1 MAEAHGTPERRLKVR
16 FQLII
21 LCFCTVLHED
31 FLAFL
36 KTPLYFLCQLRS
48 CFSQLESE
56 WGGNMVD
63 SIDQAARSAVMA
75 RVHGKNTRPE
85 LIVRKL
91 VFASGYRYRLHVR
104 TLPGCPDL
112 VFPSRKK
119 VIFVHGCFW
128 HRHDNC
134 GLARMPKSRVEF
146 WSDKLNA
153 NKARDVRN
161 VEALRLSGWQ
171 VLVVWECEL
180 GDRSAL
186 GDRLRSFLGLPG
198 ARARANAATDG
209 RT

>member
-1 MAEAHGTPERRLKVR
+1 MAEENGIPERRLKVQ
-16 FQLII
+16 FKLII
-21 LCFCTVLHED
+21 LCFCTASLGD

-36 KTPLYFLCQLRS
+36 KMPLYFLCQLRS
-48 CFSQLESE
+48 CLSQLEPE
-56 WGGNMVD
+56 WGGKLVD

-75 RVHGKNTRPE
+75 RVRGKNTRPE

-134 GLARMPKSRVEF
+134 GLARIPKSRVEF

-161 VEALRLSGWQ
+161 IEALRQSGWQ

-186 GDRLRSFLGLPG
+186 GDRLLSFLGPSG
-198 ARARANAATDG
+198 ARARANAAAGGST
-209 RT
+209 